1 MSLLFNIVLCWC
13 NRDEMS
19 NICVV
24 LTVIYSSYYMYNKK
38 NILFNLKRYFQSSL
52 NLRTVSTK
60 PSFNTVLNNAVSF

>member
-1 MSLLFNIVLCWC
+1 
-13 NRDEMS
+13 MS